1 MVIYSGFNNSK
12 NLSKISIPSREQII
26 FDREDENNNG
36 SYNCDNEWEQL
47 NNQRLYFKKNIAFY
61 YTDLSKI
68 RLGLIRD
75 ANLNLAY
82 TLLVIIENTENK
94 EQQNYMLTDIRVIDF
109 KPFHP
114 DIRTKSDKVRLE
126 YIDADLK
133 IKNNFNYLKMKV
145 KIIADNNE
153 TISET
158 KNLINLIIKPYNN
171 NYNLIEKDSLICS
184 SFYTHT
190 PVNLEKSFE
199 WWFEINKI
207 SGYDKI
213 ILYNHTFGSEFDSL
227 FLKYNKLVQVD
238 QYQCVPNLFTQNNNL
253 KFIKF
258 KDINGIDKFR
268 SSTRGFR
275 RILQIFVLNECYLM
289 NKDKYKYITV
299 IDSDEVIIPRQE
311 YKRELNESFYQLKQ
325 SKSIQNCSSYLE
337 NIVKNIN
344 TNREAFS
351 FSNGNYI
358 HHETMNLFFNEFEK
372 IIKLNTNNLY
382 YNYTIAISDPKLSKN
397 NIKIKIGS
405 KRGFE
410 YAQYLYKM
418 HKKYVEPFL
427 IENNETLSAV
437 LEQFNRFYYLIN
449 TFSSRPMF
457 RYNYGNFK
465 TIHNT
470 SHIDIISHHIPGK
483 HLNKNSIGIPLSL
496 GHLSHFRRSYFDKS
510 DELNKEYNIKQL
522 YFDFN
527 YFSNYF
533 KPILRNLFNKMII

>member
-94 EQQNYMLTDIRVIDF
+94 EQQNFMLTDIRVIDF

-133 IKNNFNYLKMKV
+133 IKNNFNYIKMKV

-158 KNLINLIIKPYNN
+158 KNLINLTIKPYNN

-238 QYQCVPNLFTQNNNL
+238 QYQCVPNLFTQNHNL
-253 KFIKF
+253 KYIKF
-258 KDINGIDKFR
+258 KDINGIDLRF
-268 SSTRGFR
+268 SSTRAYR
-275 RILQIFVLNECYLM
+275 NLLQMFLANECYLM
-289 NKDKYKYITV
+289 FKDEYKYITV
-299 IDSDEVIIPRQE
+299 VDTDELIIPRQKYE
-311 YKRELNESFYQLKQ
+311 RELNESFYHTKT
-325 SKSIQNCSSYLE
+325 SINQNCTLYLE
-337 NIVKNIN
+337 NIAKNMN
-344 TNREAFS
+344 TNKAFS
-351 FSNGNYI
+351 FTNANYLS
-358 HHETMNLFFNEFEK
+358 HKTMNQFFNELEK
-372 IIKLNTNNLY
+372 IIKLSNNSLI
-382 YNYTIAISDPKLSKN
+382 YNHKILISKSSFFRNDTQ
-397 NIKIKIGS
+397 IKIETKTD
-405 KRGFE
+405 FE
-410 YAQYLYKM
+410 YAKFLFKM

-427 IENNETLSAV
+427 IKNKESLDSILENY
-437 LEQFNRFYYLIN
+437 NRFYYL
-449 TFSSRPMF
+449 
-457 RYNYGNFK
+457 YNIYNVNLLMYYK
-465 TIHNT
+465 TTHNT
-470 SHIDIISHHIPGK
+470 SHIDFISHHVPA
-483 HLNKNSIGIPLSL
+483 LNQNKNSVEIPLSL
-496 GHLSHFRRSYFDKS
+496 GHLSHFRQSYLDTPS
-510 DELNKEYNIKQL
+510 IHTEYTIKQL
-522 YFDFN
+522 YFDYN

-533 KPILRNLFNKMII
+533 KPILVNRFNKKLI